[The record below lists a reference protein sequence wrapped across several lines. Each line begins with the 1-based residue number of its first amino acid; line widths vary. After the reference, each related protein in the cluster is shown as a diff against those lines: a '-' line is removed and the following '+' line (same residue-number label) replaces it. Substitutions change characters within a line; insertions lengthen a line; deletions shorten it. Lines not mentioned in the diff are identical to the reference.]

1 MFLSS
6 HFTWRNSLSTQ
17 RRCDSGS
24 SNNIWFILLTWSAAY
39 VPFPQAAYILVL
51 CLLCQIFYKATVDLP
66 ATQELNQQPFL
77 IKRKKKKKK
86 KKEKPVWKA
95 RYREFF
101 LFILIS
107 VFIITLLLLCLDFT
121 GLQNQVR
128 YQDGKLK
135 HFAYTSS
142 RARRRRGE
150 TGAETYK
157 LTIHEPAHVQLFCK
171 HI

>member
-1 MFLSS
+1 MVYSSYLICCLCSVSPGCLYFSPMSALSDLLQS
-6 HFTWRNSLSTQ
+6 NCRPASNS
-17 RRCDSGS
+17 G
-24 SNNIWFILLTWSAAY
+24 
-39 VPFPQAAYILVL
+39 
-51 CLLCQIFYKATVDLP
+51 
-66 ATQELNQQPFL
+66 
-77 IKRKKKKKK
+77 IKPTTISDQKEKKEKE

-121 GLQNQVR
+121 GLQNKVR